1 MRMTKGSNG
10 IGDVTNL
17 RQLGS
22 KMEGIRL
29 CWALVVSAGA
39 HAALLFAALPVA
51 DRFDHHVVNAAPFSL
66 DVRIATAPRP
76 VVVPREILPA
86 RPDRSKKFQ
95 SALAEVREADATP
108 PALEPAMP
116 EEQPVKPLAE
126 AEEEQYDSTVS
137 VADTLYAGP
146 LPQRLEGDWTSGEFR
161 RDKELD
167 RPPQAIRLGLPEYPE
182 AALDAKATGSILV
195 ALLVDE
201 AGQVVGAEA
210 VDAAEEFFDYRDKV
224 AEALRES
231 TFTPGMRDGVA
242 VKAMS
247 FQRVYFALQVAR
259 PGASS
264 RATQP

>member
-29 CWALVVSAGA
+29 CCALVVSVFA
-39 HAALLFAALPVA
+39 HAVLLFAALPVA
-51 DRFDHHVVNAAPFSL
+51 DRFEHQVVNAAPFSL
-66 DVRIATAPRP
+66 DVRIATAPQP
-76 VVVPREILPA
+76 VLVQRETLPP
-86 RPDRSKKFQ
+86 RPDQARKFQ
-95 SALAEVREADATP
+95 SPLAEVREADAAP

-116 EEQPVKPLAE
+116 EEQPVKPLIE
-126 AEEEQYDSTVS
+126 AEEAQYDSTVS

-146 LPQRLEGDWTSGEFR
+146 LPRRLEGDWTSGEFLR
-161 RDKELD
+161 GKDLD
-167 RPPQAIRLGLPEYPE
+167 VPPQAIQLGLPEYPE

-201 AGQVVGAEA
+201 AGRVVGAEA
-210 VDAAEEFFDYRDKV
+210 MDAAEEFYEYRDRV

-259 PGASS
+259 PAASDH
-264 RATQP
+264 ATRP